1 MTNEEWLNTL
11 STEEKAKFIARSCNL
26 CSYDSD
32 NGYCS
37 DSFNVCKNG
46 IKEWLKREH
55 IEPMPEIKIGDVIYC
70 NICKSRAR
78 FVVMSDI
85 HASNLNGIFIRWRE
99 KNDIW
104 KIERMNDETGF
115 LEVIWR
121 ADDE

>member
-1 MTNEEWLNTL
+1 MMKNIDKVRTMTAEELAKLCQNRCKMCVCQEKYYCRNSCAEGIVEWLQQ
-11 STEEKAKFIARSCNL
+11 
-26 CSYDSD
+26 
-32 NGYCS
+32 
-37 DSFNVCKNG
+37 
-46 IKEWLKREH
+46 EH

-85 HASNLNGIFIRWRE
+85 YAINLKGIFIRWRE

-104 KIERMNDETGF
+104 KIERMNDGTGF

-121 ADDE
+121 ADNE